1 MLIVKNS
8 PANAG
13 DIRDIGSI
21 PWSGR
26 SPGGEHG
33 IPLQYSCLDNP
44 MDRGAWQ
51 AIVHGVAKSQAW
63 LKQLSLHTHEKYLA
77 EYPYKDTK
85 KKKEDNI
92 SKFKNRWIF
101 QKKKCWN
108 WANEKSEPKSC
119 PELKQNKQTRTKFNE
134 PIASMIED
142 HKTKMQNS
150 GERWPKFRKRWNCAQ
165 KGKYKI
171 NKVIHIYYFQIL
183 SHYRLL

>member
-8 PANAG
+8 PASAG

-21 PWSGR
+21 PGSGR

-33 IPLQYSCLDNP
+33 IPLQYSCLENP

-51 AIVHGVAKSQAW
+51 AIAHGVAKSQTW

-77 EYPYKDTK
+77 EYLYKDTK

-101 QKKKCWN
+101 QKKKMLKLSKWKV
-108 WANEKSEPKSC
+108 WTKILPWIKTKQANKDKIQWTNCFYDRRP
-119 PELKQNKQTRTKFNE
+119 QNKNAKLWG
-134 PIASMIED
+134 
-142 HKTKMQNS
+142 KMAKVQEEVKLCS
-150 GERWPKFRKRWNCAQ
+150 KRK
-165 KGKYKI
+165 I
-171 NKVIHIYYFQIL
+171 
-183 SHYRLL
+183 